1 MAINYIPGEPRP
13 WFICAPINIEDWIK
27 KNETNPILKID
38 PNKVD
43 PNWKPTEEN
52 LNVRAATKEEEERHY
67 QSNQLKQRLRD
78 INAEDLA
85 SDLTEEQQWTLVE
98 TMDSIKYSMI
108 ELSQTP
114 WADYDKTCG
123 AVYGQ
128 NLAKIDFA
136 CRILGN
142 EYKDELKEALDWYT
156 QRTVLV
162 EKNMFQIHPE
172 SADYQK
178 YVQLFQQV
186 GNFTDAASGEDSL
199 EMSPSD
205 INKDALQFKSSLQD
219 ALNQLRLS
227 FANKNIYES
236 TKNGF
241 KEIVFDSMIIN
252 DWDKY
257 FSKLI
262 SHNAVPANLSA
273 YIFKCDVTA

>member
-1 MAINYIPGEPRP
+1 MGINYIAGEPRP
-13 WFICAPINIEDWIK
+13 WFICAPINIEDSIK
-27 KNETNPILKID
+27 KNETASIPEID
-38 PNKVD
+38 PN
-43 PNWKPTEEN
+43 WEPTEEN

-67 QSNQLKQRLRD
+67 QSSQLKQRLIA

-85 SDLTEEQQWTLVE
+85 SDLTEKQQWTLVE
-98 TMDSIKYSMI
+98 TMDSILYSMI

-136 CRILGN
+136 GRILGSD
-142 EYKDELKEALDWYT
+142 YKDKLKEALDWYA
-156 QRTVLV
+156 QRTILV
-162 EKNMFQIHPE
+162 EKNMFQIDPG

-178 YVQLFQQV
+178 FVQVFQQT
-186 GNFTDAASGEDSL
+186 GSFIDAASGADSL
-199 EMSPSD
+199 ETNSSD
-205 INKDALQFKSSLQD
+205 INKNALQFKSSLQE
-219 ALNQLRLS
+219 ALLQLRLS
-227 FANKNIYES
+227 FADKNIYES

-241 KEIVFDSMIIN
+241 KEIVFEPMIIN

-262 SHNAVPANLSA
+262 SHNVVPTNLSA
-273 YIFKCDVTA
+273 YILRCDVTA